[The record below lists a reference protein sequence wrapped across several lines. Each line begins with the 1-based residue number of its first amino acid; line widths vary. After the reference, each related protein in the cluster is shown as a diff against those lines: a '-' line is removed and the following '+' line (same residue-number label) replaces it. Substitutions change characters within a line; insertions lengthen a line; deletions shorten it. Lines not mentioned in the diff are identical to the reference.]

1 MTATIDDVTAL
12 LTAIGLLI
20 GALSATAGRAAQCLS
35 DIRRQNARLQST
47 ATKTERRQ
55 LDGNAKIDRISDLLL
70 DHITMTDARAGR
82 IVTRLDQIDTRLT
95 RLEDQQC
102 EPHPAQSPPDQ
113 PPAP

>member
-12 LTAIGLLI
+12 LTALGLLI

-55 LDGNAKIDRISDLLL
+55 VDVNAKIDHLTQVVL
-70 DHITMTDARAGR
+70 DHITMTDNRAGR
-82 IVTRLDQIDTRLT
+82 IVA
-95 RLEDQQC
+95 RLEHVDDRLSRL
-102 EPHPAQSPPDQ
+102 EETQ
-113 PPAP
+113 P

>member
-55 LDGNAKIDRISDLLL
+55 LDGNAKIDRLSELLL

-82 IVTRLDQIDTRLT
+82 IVTRLDSVDDRLT
-95 RLEDQQC
+95 RLEENQ
-102 EPHPAQSPPDQ
+102 E
-113 PPAP
+113 

>member
-55 LDGNAKIDRISDLLL
+55 VDVNQKIDRLHELML
-70 DHITMTDARAGR
+70 DHITMTDSRAGR
-82 IVTRLDQIDTRLT
+82 IVTRLDAHDTRLT
-95 RLEDQQC
+95 RLE
-102 EPHPAQSPPDQ
+102 ETQ
-113 PPAP
+113 P

>member
-12 LTAIGLLI
+12 LTALGLLI

-55 LDGNAKIDRISDLLL
+55 VDVNQKIDRLHELML
-70 DHITMTDARAGR
+70 DHITMTDSRAGR
-82 IVTRLDQIDTRLT
+82 IVTRLDHQDARLT
-95 RLEDQQC
+95 RLE
-102 EPHPAQSPPDQ
+102 EENRK
-113 PPAP
+113 

>member
-35 DIRRQNARLQST
+35 DIRRQNAHLQST

-55 LDGNAKIDRISDLLL
+55 VDVNAKIDHLTQVVL
-70 DHITMTDARAGR
+70 DHITMTDNRAGR
-82 IVTRLDQIDTRLT
+82 IVA
-95 RLEDQQC
+95 RLEHVDDRLSRL
-102 EPHPAQSPPDQ
+102 EETQ
-113 PPAP
+113 P

>member
-55 LDGNAKIDRISDLLL
+55 VDVDAKIDRLSELLL
-70 DHITMTDARAGR
+70 DHITTTDSRAGR
-82 IVTRLDQIDTRLT
+82 IVTRLDAHDTRLT
-95 RLEDQQC
+95 RLE
-102 EPHPAQSPPDQ
+102 ETQ
-113 PPAP
+113 P